1 MRFELLFLRWLV
13 VIALIAVGLGYA
25 WSLRQGSGAPQYQK
39 VVLLQGASS
48 FGLPL
53 AGIAVDPE
61 RREVYGLLGRPGK
74 DVPPDFFIL
83 WKGKE
88 GQSYGATFSS
98 EDNALSGLCEILPH
112 GDLRTLHDFRTAE
125 VSSHAAPPGRD
136 PSEILRP
143 IVRALPPDL
152 DLPGRQPIAQEK
164 LTGAAE

>member
-1 MRFELLFLRWLV
+1 MRFEWLFLRWLV
-13 VIALIAVGLGYA
+13 IIAVIAIALRYV
-25 WSLRQGSGAPQYQK
+25 WSLRESSGSSQYQK

-61 RREVYGLLGRPGK
+61 RREIYGLLGRPGK

-88 GQSYGATFSS
+88 GQSYGATLSS

-112 GDLRTLHDFRTAE
+112 GDLRTLHDFRTAKL
-125 VSSHAAPPGRD
+125 SPNADRSARD
-136 PSEILRP
+136 PSEILRS
-143 IVRALPPDL
+143 IVRALPPDSN
-152 DLPGRQPIAQEK
+152 LPGQ
-164 LTGAAE
+164 

>member
-1 MRFELLFLRWLV
+1 MRFEWLFLRWLV
-13 VIALIAVGLGYA
+13 IIAVIAIALRYV
-25 WSLRQGSGAPQYQK
+25 WSLRDSSGSSQYQK

-61 RREVYGLLGRPGK
+61 RREIYGLLGRPGK

-112 GDLRTLHDFRTAE
+112 GDLRTLHDFRTANLSANAE
-125 VSSHAAPPGRD
+125 QAGRA
-136 PSEILRP
+136 PSEILRS
-143 IVRALPPDL
+143 IVRALPPDSN
-152 DLPGRQPIAQEK
+152 LPGQ
-164 LTGAAE
+164 

>member
-1 MRFELLFLRWLV
+1 MRFEWLFLRWLV
-13 VIALIAVGLGYA
+13 IIAVIAIGLRYM
-25 WSLRQGSGAPQYQK
+25 WSLRESSGSSQYQK

-61 RREVYGLLGRPGK
+61 RREIYGLLGRPGK

-112 GDLRTLHDFRTAE
+112 GDLRTLHDFRTAKL
-125 VSSHAAPPGRD
+125 SANADQTRRD
-136 PSEILRP
+136 PSEILRS
-143 IVRALPPDL
+143 IVRALPPDSN
-152 DLPGRQPIAQEK
+152 LPGQ
-164 LTGAAE
+164 